1 MENTLT
7 KQEFL
12 LQSKQQNLNVCS
24 DYIRGCRNTL
34 SPEYTK
40 KKCEQCLEK
49 SRLRDRQRRG
59 KAVDTTINDNK
70 KKCSKCTTEKE
81 LECFKGVNGGMTKTC
96 DTCRENNKKQ
106 DVKRD
111 KEHRNSVARIAESKP
126 ERKAV
131 KKAWA
136 ENNHEKVTLKGMNY
150 RQRQI
155 ENDIDGYHKR
165 QADNANKWRERN
177 PEKVCT
183 NNTKKR
189 ESLDLQYNVYKR
201 SADQRN
207 IEFGLGFQLYESIV
221 RSPCVYCNELQE
233 HGFNGIDR
241 VDSAIGYVET
251 NCQSCC
257 QMCNYMK
264 GCCGVDYFLKKVEHI
279 LTFNDKINGR
289 LCYEVMLNTLACNYK
304 QYERGAVSRN
314 KSFEISEEVFEKIRL
329 DNCYLCGKN
338 NSPEHRNGIDRVDNT
353 IGYTNENIQ
362 SCCWDC
368 NGIKRH
374 YSLNDLFEKMM
385 KIYDNTKN
393 DNISITKAVIDNK
406 RINPNKNKKSKEEI
420 REAAKM
426 RKQKQ
431 RERLHAKYGDEEYK
445 KMHAKELADFR
456 KSKS

>member
-96 DTCRENNKKQ
+96 NTCRENNKKQ

-111 KEHRNSVARIAESKP
+111 KEHRNAVARIAESKP
-126 ERKAV
+126 ERKTV

-155 ENDIDGYHKR
+155 ENDVDGYQRK
-165 QADNANKWRERN
+165 QAENARKWREQN
-177 PEKVCT
+177 PERNIEIKRKLYDST
-183 NNTKKR
+183 NG
-189 ESLDLQYNVYKR
+189 QYNIYKS
-201 SADQRN
+201 SAYQRN
-207 IEFGLGFQLYESIV
+207 IDFCLDFQLYESIV
-221 RSPCVYCNELQE
+221 FSPCVYCNQIQE
-233 HGFNGIDR
+233 RGFNGIDR
-241 VDSAIGYVET
+241 VDSTIGYIET

-279 LTFNDKINGR
+279 LTFNGKISGN
-289 LCYEVMLNTLACNYK
+289 LCYEVMPNSNSRYYSDCKHSAIT
-304 QYERGAVSRN
+304 RN
-314 KSFEISEEVFEKIRL
+314 KSFEISREVFDKVRL
-329 DNCYLCGKN
+329 HDCYLCGKK
-338 NSPEHRNGIDRVDNT
+338 NSPEHRNGIDRVDNN
-353 IGYTNENIQ
+353 IGYTEENVK

-368 NGIKRH
+368 NGLKRD
-374 YSLNDLFEKMM
+374 YSLDDLFD
-385 KIYDNTKN
+385 KIIKIHENTKN
-393 DNISITKAVIDNK
+393 DNINDTKASVDNK
-406 RINPNKNKKSKEEI
+406 RKIVNEKKKTKEEI
-420 REAAKM
+420 REAAKL
-426 RKQKQ
+426 RKKKQ
-431 RERLHAKYGDEEYK
+431 RERLKEKYGDEEYK
-445 KMHAKELADFR
+445 KMRAKELADFR
-456 KSKS
+456 KSKK